1 MNRLNKKAVS
11 AVVATVLIIM
21 ITVAAVGIIWAAI
34 IPMVQNSLNKG
45 TICNDALSDI
55 TLIAE
60 KGYTCI
66 KATTVCPTGFSS
78 VTNTTHCNNGTSVGS
93 ANATKVAAGNI
104 SLQIKKGPNAKVELV
119 AVDALIFVG
128 GDSFAY
134 RINGTDSSNNFTGII
149 GRLPTNNLEKTVN
162 IWAAGIANATKV
174 KIAPVVTVGNTEE
187 TCEGSSEVFLSP
199 CSN

>member
-34 IPMVQNSLNKG
+34 IPMVQNSLSKG

-66 KATTVCPTGFSS
+66 NKSS
-78 VTNTTHCNNGTSVGS
+78 
-93 ANATKVAAGNI
+93 GNI
-104 SLQIKKGPNAKVELV
+104 SLQIKKGPNSKVDLV

-128 GDSFAY
+128 GDSYAY
-134 RINGTDSSNNFTGII
+134 RVLKTNNATLTNISGV
-149 GRLPTNNLEKTVN
+149 LPTSNLEKTVY
-162 IWAAGIANATKV
+162 IWNNMLKNATKV

>member
-34 IPMVQNSLNKG
+34 IPMVQNSLSKG

-66 KATTVCPTGFSS
+66 NKSS
-78 VTNTTHCNNGTSVGS
+78 
-93 ANATKVAAGNI
+93 GNI
-104 SLQIKKGPNAKVELV
+104 SLQIKKGPNSKVELV

-134 RINGTDSSNNFTGII
+134 RIEKTNNGTNNVSGV
-149 GRLPTNNLEKTVN
+149 LPTSNLEKTVY
-162 IWAAGIANATKV
+162 IWNSTLKNATKV

>member
-66 KATTVCPTGFSS
+66 NRSS
-78 VTNTTHCNNGTSVGS
+78 S
-93 ANATKVAAGNI
+93 NI